1 MQYEIVYLIVGIL
14 AGAAI
19 GWLYAKQKANTEMSE
34 LRSATIHAVARENA
48 REEAFVR
55 DEEKMLATFKNTA
68 TDALSNAL
76 EAADKEKEGAFKTA
90 TDGLSNSL
98 LNYSTALNTIEQGR
112 IDRESAL
119 RTKISNISD
128 LGMRLSDDTQNL
140 TRALKGD
147 SQVQGAWGEVVVEN
161 ILQRMGFVKGRDYYK
176 QLSETASDGS
186 RKVADFVVN
195 LPDERQ
201 IVIDSKVS
209 LTAYTEF
216 VKAEDEEERQAAMKR
231 HCDSIR
237 SHAKKLASKNYHH
250 MEKINSLDI
259 VLMVPALDS
268 AFIDAMRYN
277 PDLYAELAVGGKVRV
292 VTGGTLEVV
301 LFLIKDMWQREKQSE
316 NQIELINRAGKLY
329 DKVVLFLESF
339 TTVGFELRQAT
350 DAFDQAENQLK
361 RGKGNVIRQTEMLR
375 ELGAKTQKDLREKS
389 GVRKLAEEAEEEEVE
404 SLPDKTSTDGEE

>member
-34 LRSATIHAVARENA
+34 LRSATIHAVAREKA

-389 GVRKLAEEAEEEEVE
+389 GVRKLAKEAEEEEVE

>member
-34 LRSATIHAVARENA
+34 LRSATIHAVAREKA